1 MERKFIQQVKNWRG
15 DVVYE
20 SKKVGDA
27 ERFMLKKIKEGTGN
41 YFTFDNRPAT
51 KDDKKRK

>member
-20 SKKVGDA
+20 SSKVSDV
-27 ERFMLKKIKEGTGN
+27 ERFMLNRVKEGTGQH
-41 YFTFDNRPAT
+41 YRFDNRPVT

>member
-1 MERKFIQQVKNWRG
+1 MERKFIHQVKNWRG

-27 ERFMLKKIKEGTGN
+27 ERYMLNRIKEGTGQH
-41 YFTFDNRPAT
+41 YTFDNRSAT

>member
-20 SKKVGDA
+20 SKKVSDA
-27 ERFMLKKIKEGTGN
+27 ERFMQKKINEGTGKF
-41 YFTFDNRPAT
+41 YTFDNRPMND
-51 KDDKKRK
+51 KDKKGK